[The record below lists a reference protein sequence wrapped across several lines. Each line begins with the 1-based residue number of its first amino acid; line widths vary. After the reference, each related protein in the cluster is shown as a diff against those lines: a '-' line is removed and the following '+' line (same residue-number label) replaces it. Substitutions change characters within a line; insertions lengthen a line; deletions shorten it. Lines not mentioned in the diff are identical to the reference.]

1 MAKFDPIAYINEPR
15 WQKVSLGLE
24 RTRLLLEKLGRPQD
38 ALRFVHVA
46 GTNGKGSTC
55 AYIERILREAGYRT
69 GLFTSPFIHCFEE
82 RIRVCG
88 RNISVEALGA
98 VTLAVRDAACEV
110 EAQLGEHP
118 TEFELMC
125 ATALCHF
132 AQERCDIVVLEVG
145 LGGRLDSTNVIER
158 PELCVV
164 TPIALDHTAILGETI
179 PEVAAEKAGILKS
192 GAPVLSW
199 PQKPEAMAVV
209 EARAAELGCPV
220 TVADFGKL
228 EAGPLRL
235 GEGQRPF
242 RTFTYEGE
250 AYRTGLL
257 GCYQPANAVMALE
270 AVRLLRQRGWAIPE
284 DAERRGVE
292 RAQWPGRF
300 EVVATGPLTIVDGGH
315 NPQGAQALAESLAE
329 VLQATG
335 QKKAVLAMGVLADKD
350 VRAMVRAVAPH
361 AAGFVL
367 YAPENPR
374 ALAADQLARIIAEE
388 APGVPVALAP
398 DAAAALRQARAQAG
412 PEGVAVAFGT
422 LYAIADLMR
431 GLD

>member
-110 EAQLGEHP
+110 EARLAEHP

-132 AQERCDIVVLEVG
+132 AQECCDIVVLEVG

-220 TVADFGKL
+220 AVPDFQEL
-228 EAGPLRL
+228 EAGPLQLRA
-235 GEGQRPF
+235 GERPF
-242 RTFTYEGE
+242 RPFKYKGE
-250 AYRTGLL
+250 AYRTELL
-257 GCYQPANAVMALE
+257 GSYQPANAAMALE
-270 AVRLLRQRGWAIPE
+270 AARLLRQRGWAIPE
-284 DAERRGVE
+284 EAERRGVE

-300 EVVATGPLTIVDGGH
+300 EVVAAVPLTIIDGGH
-315 NPQGAQALAESLAE
+315 NPQGAQALAESLEE
-329 VLQATG
+329 VLEALG
-335 QKKAVLAMGVLADKD
+335 QEKAVLAMGVLADKD

-388 APGVPVALAP
+388 APEASVALAP
-398 DAAAALRQARAQAG
+398 DAATALRQARAQAG